1 MATINILKDGTI
13 VDDMSKVTVPNEIVH
28 AVARI
33 AERKATDEKKNSQHV
48 S

>member
-28 AVARI
+28 AVQRI
-33 AERKATDEKKNSQHV
+33 AERQVKDEKKNTQHA

>member
-1 MATINILKDGTI
+1 MVINILKDGTI

-33 AERKATDEKKNSQHV
+33 VERKANDEKKNTQHA